1 VRRRA
6 QIQVHAPA
14 LLVPPRLLDLSPR
27 RSVLGA
33 LVEHVDLSERVQ
45 ADCRERALRV
55 RDRFCP
61 PFGLGEISFSLW
73 FMRLPT

>member
-1 VRRRA
+1 M
-6 QIQVHAPA
+6 HAPA
-14 LLVPPRLLDLSPR
+14 LLLPPRLPDLSPR

-45 ADCRERALRV
+45 ADRRERALRV

-61 PFGLGEISFSLW
+61 PVRLGEISLSLW